1 MLDNVDEHVRCS
13 THDCPKVGGPPKAA
27 RPPLGAA
34 GGRPIMCGPVE
45 HVHQHFPTYNNIIF
59 TIIYMFHGFFYKFFH
74 ILFK

>member
-45 HVHQHFPTYNNIIF
+45 HVHQHYPTYDNNIVYSIEYI
-59 TIIYMFHGFFYKFFH
+59 THYIV
-74 ILFK
+74 